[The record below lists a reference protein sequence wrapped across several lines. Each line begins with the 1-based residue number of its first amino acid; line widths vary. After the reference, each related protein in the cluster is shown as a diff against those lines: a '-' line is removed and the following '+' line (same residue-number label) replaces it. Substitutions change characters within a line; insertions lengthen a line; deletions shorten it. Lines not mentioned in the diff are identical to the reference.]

1 MKTEKEKPEKEKE
14 KTWKRKRN
22 EKRKKTNTERSWR
35 SENWKT
41 IGWEKPMG
49 EVSAVDDTASSV
61 RIPQKDLGVSIT
73 WSLVSAYGKI
83 TKEK

>member
-1 MKTEKEKPEKEKE
+1 
-14 KTWKRKRN
+14 
-22 EKRKKTNTERSWR
+22 
-35 SENWKT
+35 
-41 IGWEKPMG
+41 MG